1 MAVRPITGHPI
12 EPMRSPGEFVR
23 KGLSSTMANLIT
35 VGRLIVLFIVVAMI
49 YFGNV
54 NVIGVS
60 MVLIALVFASDGI
73 DGWVAR
79 KRGSTSAFG
88 AVLDIV
94 GDRIVE
100 NVLWVLFAAL
110 DVIPLWVPFLVMTRG
125 FIVDGLRSM
134 SYAEGMTAFGT
145 HNMMRSPVTQWLT
158 AGRFMRALFGYAK
171 AIGFVFLTGYVGSR
185 EPAADGTWL
194 GALYGNAVYAFP
206 GWAAVWVAV
215 ALTIVRGV
223 PVIVDAWD
231 VITASSSAR
240 RRTESDSGRSGTG
253 QATTSP
259 SAEEV
264 P

>member
-1 MAVRPITGHPI
+1 
-12 EPMRSPGEFVR
+12 MRSPREFVR

-35 VGRLIVLFIVVAMI
+35 VGRLIVMFVVVAMI

-54 NVIGVS
+54 DVIGAS
-60 MVLIALVFASDGI
+60 MVLIALVFASDGF

-79 KRGSTSAFG
+79 KRRSTSAFG
-88 AVLDIV
+88 AVLDIA

-110 DVIPLWVPFLVMTRG
+110 GAIPLWVPFLVMTRG
-125 FIVDGLRSM
+125 FIIDGLRSM
-134 SYAEGMTAFGT
+134 SYAEGMTAFGER
-145 HNMMRSPVTQWLT
+145 NMMRSPFTQWLT

-194 GALYGNAVYAFP
+194 GGLYGVQVFRIL
-206 GWAAVWVAV
+206 GWGAVWLAV

-231 VITASSSAR
+231 VITASSSTR
-240 RRTESDSGRSGTG
+240 RRTASESVETARSV
-253 QATTSP
+253 ARPSTTS
-259 SAEEV
+259 SAEEI